1 MQRTQMTEWEKL
13 AVTIEQQDW
22 RELAA
27 SIAITVITLLKQRG
41 MTKQQL
47 ADRMG
52 VKAQYISRVV
62 KGNANLTLDTIAKLG
77 KALGEEIISISDP
90 TATITCSPALL
101 SPDMKW
107 SSCFPAPIKIV
118 YSSTPKRQPKME
130 FSNGEDQFI
139 EAS

>member
-1 MQRTQMTEWEKL
+1 MTEWEKL

-27 SIAITVITLLKQRG
+27 SIAITVISLLNQRG

-62 KGNANLTLDTIAKLG
+62 KGKANMTLDSIVKLG
-77 KALGEEIISISDP
+77 KALGEDIIAVSDP
-90 TATITCSPALL
+90 TATITCSPALI
-101 SPDMKW
+101 SPDIKW
-107 SSCFPAPIKIV
+107 SSCYPAPLKVV
-118 YSSTPKRQPKME
+118 YASTPKRQPKME
-130 FSNGEDQFI
+130 FSNGGDQFI

>member
-1 MQRTQMTEWEKL
+1 MTEWEKL

-27 SIAITVITLLKQRG
+27 SIAITVITLLNQRG

-62 KGNANLTLDTIAKLG
+62 KGLI
-77 KALGEEIISISDP
+77 
-90 TATITCSPALL
+90 LL
-101 SPDMKW
+101 
-107 SSCFPAPIKIV
+107 
-118 YSSTPKRQPKME
+118 Q
-130 FSNGEDQFI
+130 N
-139 EAS
+139 